1 MKKLVLIPVVA
12 LAAVMAL
19 AVPAGATN
27 GGSDVATPTAQTS
40 PTSLDPPS
48 EADRTFLIAAARVGL
63 AEILQGTV
71 ASQRG
76 VDPEVREHGTEM
88 IDDHFG
94 QILQQLPIHL
104 VFGVPVPATTPDQDA
119 QLFALLAEPEAS
131 FDVAYLTA
139 QVTAHEQAVELFRAA
154 AAEADNVFVKAFAS
168 QQLPVLEMHL
178 THAEELLAGQAQ
190 PVATS

>member
-1 MKKLVLIPVVA
+1 MKKLVLIPAIA

-48 EADRTFLIAAARVGL
+48 EADRAFLIAAARVGL

-76 VDPEVREHGTEM
+76 VDPEVRAYGSEM

-104 VFGVPVPATTPDQDA
+104 VYGVPVPATAPDQDA

-131 FDVAYLTA
+131 FDAAYLAA

-154 AAEADNVFVKAFAS
+154 ADEADNVFVAAFAS

-178 THAEELLAGQAQ
+178 THAEELLADQGQPA
-190 PVATS
+190 ATS